1 MRAETWLDQLAHE
14 LAARGVEP
22 TDAAS
27 ALVEVEGHLHEVDG
41 SPLDDFGSPASY
53 AATVAEA
60 LERSRPQRA
69 VIGPSRIAAH
79 GVVKSFGRRQ
89 VLADAGVD
97 VRRGEVVLVMGPN
110 GCGKSTLLRIVAG
123 LLRPDAGT
131 ITVDGT
137 VGYAPQDGGLV
148 EHLRPDEHF
157 ALFGTGRG
165 RSRTASV
172 DDGRRIAGELGWDAA
187 AEPIVAELSGGTR
200 QKLNVTLALLGD
212 PDILLL
218 DEPYQGLDLE
228 SRQRF
233 WSLLWA
239 WGERGGSALV
249 VTHDHDAIERAH
261 AVVELP
267 VHARAGA
274 R

>member
-1 MRAETWLDQLAHE
+1 MRAQTWLDQLAHE
-14 LAARGVEP
+14 LTARGVGP
-22 TDAAS
+22 DDAAS
-27 ALVEVEGHLHEVDG
+27 VLVEVEGHLGEVG
-41 SPLDDFGSPASY
+41 GAPLDDFGSPASY
-53 AATVAEA
+53 AATVAAA
-60 LERSRPQRA
+60 LERSRRRDP
-69 VIGPSRIAAH
+69 VVGPARLSAQGIAR
-79 GVVKSFGRRQ
+79 SFGRRQ
-89 VLADAGVD
+89 VLRDVD
-97 VRRGEVVLVMGPN
+97 VEVRRGEVVLVMGPN
-110 GCGKSTLLRIVAG
+110 GCGKSTFLRIVAG

-131 ITVDGT
+131 VTVDGT
-137 VGYAPQDGGLV
+137 IGYAPQADGLI

-157 ALFGTGRG
+157 ALFGAGRG
-165 RSRTASV
+165 GDRRAAV
-172 DDGRRIAGELGWDAA
+172 AEGRRLAAELGWDAG
-187 AEPIVAELSGGTR
+187 AEPIVAKLSGGTR
-200 QKLNVTLALLGD
+200 QKLNVVLAMLGA

-239 WGERGGSALV
+239 WGERGGAALV

-267 VHARAGA
+267 TLVREPV